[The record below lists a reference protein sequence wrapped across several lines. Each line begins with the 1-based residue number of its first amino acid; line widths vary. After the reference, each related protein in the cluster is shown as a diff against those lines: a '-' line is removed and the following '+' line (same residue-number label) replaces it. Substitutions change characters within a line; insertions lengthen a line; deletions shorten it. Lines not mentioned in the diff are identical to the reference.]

1 MEGPDEAEVT
11 FQVVESG
18 TQRGKRKLVS
28 SDGFTFTLKRQNRGE
43 TVERCAI
50 RNKTVTC
57 PVTIQQRGTCFVQHK
72 DHLHAARPD
81 ILRAVE
87 IQKKVS
93 FTSLMYFTIQ
103 INYSFFNK
111 TMTRRKQLISHAQ
124 ITLCSAQV
132 SLHISQNG
140 SNSC

>member
-43 TVERCAI
+43 TIEWRCAI

-57 PVTIQQRGTCFVQHK
+57 PVTIQQRGNCFVQHK
-72 DHLHAARPD
+72 DHLHAARPG

-103 INYSFFNK
+103 INYSFVFERNNDTKK
-111 TMTRRKQLISHAQ
+111 TTDFTCTNYVM
-124 ITLCSAQV
+124 
-132 SLHISQNG
+132 
-140 SNSC
+140 